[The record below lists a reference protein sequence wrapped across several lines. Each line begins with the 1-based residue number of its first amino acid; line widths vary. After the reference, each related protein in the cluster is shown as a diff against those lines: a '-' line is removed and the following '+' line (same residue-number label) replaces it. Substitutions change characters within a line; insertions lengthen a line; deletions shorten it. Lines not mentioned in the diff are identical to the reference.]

1 MFITYQIGINMKIN
15 KISIIITMVKVE
27 INRTNI
33 TILNTT
39 IRLKQTVMDK
49 NQIKPNTIIKAKII

>member
-1 MFITYQIGINMKIN
+1 MKIN

-39 IRLKQTVMDK
+39 IRLKQTVIK